1 MAKPEYLETTHGSR
15 LAYCHSPGGSPGVVF
30 CTGFHSDMQG
40 EKALALEAWCVD
52 AGRQFTRFDYFGHG
66 ASEGV
71 AAAGRIGRWS
81 EDTLAILDE
90 VVSGPQLLVGSSM
103 GAWMALLAALAR
115 PEIAVALVGVAS
127 APDFTRW
134 MREHILNSDAHAE
147 FERCGFY
154 DMPSHYPGESSYR
167 IEAGFLDEAESHCL
181 LDAPIAL
188 DIPVRLLHGQ
198 ADTDV
203 PWQHSL
209 AIAEAITGSDI
220 KVELIKGGD
229 HRLSR
234 PADIRSLLAAVSAT
248 LACLTDP

>member
-1 MAKPEYLETTHGSR
+1 MAQRRHLRTAHGSR
-15 LAYCHSPGGSPGVVF
+15 LAYCHSPGASPGVVF
-30 CTGFHSDMQG
+30 CPGFHSNMRG

-66 ASEGV
+66 ESEG
-71 AAAGRIGRWS
+71 AIEAGRIGRWS
-81 EDTLAILDE
+81 QDTLAVLDE
-90 VVSGPQLLVGSSM
+90 VASGPQLLVGSSM

-115 PEIAVALVGVAS
+115 PETAVALVGLAS

-134 MREHILNSDAHAE
+134 MRQSILSGDARAG
-147 FERCGFY
+147 FEQRGY
-154 DMPSHYPGESSYR
+154 HDMPSHYPGESSYR

-181 LDAPIAL
+181 LDGPVAL

-198 ADTDV
+198 ADGDV

-209 AIAEAITGSDI
+209 AIADAITGSD
-220 KVELIKGGD
+220 VHVTLIKDGD

-234 PADIRSLLAAVSAT
+234 PTDIRALLAAVNAVLDGLQS
-248 LACLTDP
+248 P